1 MFKNAAKL
9 SVTRSVGIKLS
20 ENMDWRPYA
29 KKDRERK
36 PRETKSVQMEDQRSH
51 KGKDWQNFV
60 GDCNGSEVFIE
71 RNQSKV
77 FRQLVNL
84 SSDKQIA
91 RLKLRGVRKEGQ
103 ASEPFARGYAHFL
116 RSTCLPLPWFV
127 IGVESKEIR
136 DGFRESARH
145 PFKSPERRCISSALD
160 QTEKID

>member
-51 KGKDWQNFV
+51 KGKDSQNFV

-71 RNQSKV
+71 RNQSNGIS
-77 FRQLVNL
+77 Q
-84 SSDKQIA
+84 
-91 RLKLRGVRKEGQ
+91 GRKFIIGQ
-103 ASEPFARGYAHFL
+103 AD
-116 RSTCLPLPWFV
+116 RS
-127 IGVESKEIR
+127 VETS
-136 DGFRESARH
+136 GC
-145 PFKSPERRCISSALD
+145 PERRTSFGTIC
-160 QTEKID
+160 